1 MSINMNVSS
10 VYSRTVPENYKRAE
24 VVEQPKVDEKTI
36 TNGNADNNEKLNK
49 TLKYL
54 GVALAAGMALYGGS
68 KAIKY
73 LKNAKAVS
81 TLPTIVK
88 PTTAQTMQQVNKITA
103 SITQNIQNSQKLIGN
118 VASAT
123 VKPMSAFKGFTAQQI
138 ANMYKAGDKTVF
150 KELAKIAHPDKCA
163 NVGLNNF
170 FAEVSA
176 MCA

>member
-88 PTTAQTMQQVNKITA
+88 PTRI
-103 SITQNIQNSQKLIGN
+103 IWNIQNSQKLIGN